1 MKWPISNKSRSVTT
15 LYNYKVL
22 GDPVFVESEEN
33 PHVNM
38 VLSSQTPNRHGIWD
52 KMQVTAF
59 GRMAYELREEHT
71 IEGIP
76 YKVHDGCILTVEV
89 INTYA
94 PKPGSGIYENHVLL
108 EWSPVIGKDITPT
121 NKEESSKTDANED
134 PAKEML
140 RFLNDIFRK

>member
-22 GDPVFVESEEN
+22 GDPVFVESEQN

-38 VLSSQTPNRHGIWD
+38 VLSTQTSNKHGIWD

-59 GRMAYELREEHT
+59 GRLAYELQEEHT
-71 IEGIP
+71 IEGKP

-89 INTYA
+89 LNTYA
-94 PKPGSGIYENHVLL
+94 PKSGGGIYKNHVLL
-108 EWSPVIGKDITPT
+108 EWSPVIGYENTAT
-121 NKEESSKTDANED
+121 NREESSKHDANED
-134 PAKEML
+134 PDKDML
-140 RFLNDIFRK
+140 RFLNDTFRT